1 MAKSG
6 NAVVGI
12 NELAEKMAVETGWDV
27 ASCKTAISGLT
38 TATLKLCREK
48 QDVRLIGFATFSNEF
63 VPAHEATNP
72 QNPTG
77 PKLQIADK
85 HVFKAKAAKGI
96 DMTPPAPAVPARRR
110 R

>member
-6 NAVVGI
+6 NDVVGI
-12 NELAEKMAVETGWDV
+12 NELAAKMNEELQWSAE
-27 ASCKTAISGLT
+27 SCKAAISAMT
-38 TATLKLCREK
+38 TATLKLCKEK
-48 QDVRLIGFATFSNEF
+48 KDVRLVGFCTFSNEF

-77 PKLQIADK
+77 PKLNIADK
-85 HVFKAKAAKGI
+85 NVFKAKASKGI
-96 DMTPPAPAVPARRR
+96 DMTPPAPAAPSRRR